1 MNTDSLHSL
10 LLIAGCRC
18 IHYRINTLFCT
29 IFMNT
34 IPDFLI
40 PIGIGAAIQCIKM
53 VIDIATTKTVRWSY
67 LRWAW
72 WFPSVHSGIAA
83 SITTLMAMR
92 YWLYGAEFAIAFSF
106 SFLFWYDAANVR
118 FEAWQHASF
127 LNRMSEELDGILD
140 FWWKFVLLKER
151 LWHTAF
157 EVAAGI
163 IVWVCLTALYLL
175 VIESRLNA
183 MVLSF
188 I

>member
-1 MNTDSLHSL
+1 MYTLISSSYSLHFA
-10 LLIAGCRC
+10 I
-18 IHYRINTLFCT
+18 F
-29 IFMNT
+29 FMNS

-40 PIGIGAAIQCIKM
+40 PIGIWAAIQWIKM
-53 VIDIATTKTVRWSY
+53 IIDIATTKTIRWSY

-83 SITTLMAMR
+83 SITTLVAMR

-118 FEAWQHASF
+118 FEAGQHASF

-157 EVAAGI
+157 EVAAGV
-163 IVWVCLTALYLL
+163 IVWVSLTLLYLV
-175 VIESRLNA
+175 VIEWPLN
-183 MVLSF
+183 MIVWSLS
-188 I
+188 

>member
-1 MNTDSLHSL
+1 VYTLISSSYSLHFA
-10 LLIAGCRC
+10 I
-18 IHYRINTLFCT
+18 F
-29 IFMNT
+29 FMNS

-40 PIGIGAAIQCIKM
+40 PIGIWAAIQWIKM
-53 VIDIATTKTVRWSY
+53 IIDIATTKTIRWSY

-83 SITTLMAMR
+83 SITTLVAMR

-118 FEAWQHASF
+118 FEAGQHASF

-157 EVAAGI
+157 EVAAGV
-163 IVWVCLTALYLL
+163 IVWVSLTLLYLV
-175 VIESRLNA
+175 VIEWPLN
-183 MVLSF
+183 MIVWSLS
-188 I
+188 